1 MTLRERVGLRP
12 NIGLK
17 VAGTVIFFEVLL
29 IVTYTIVTQIIFDE
43 QTYTHILNLDR
54 QNLIAII
61 LVSTLV
67 LAGYFTFMVITRI
80 FGPVA
85 LLTRGTEEIMK
96 GNFNVRMT
104 VKTGDELQVLAERF
118 DAMADA
124 LRTERESLEN
134 KVKERTRALEE
145 AQKKEI
151 ERQTEVLKLKDE
163 FLFVAAHELRTPV
176 TSIRWSLE
184 SIADR
189 RMNAEIR
196 QAFEDAVAASKNL
209 ATLVEDLLNM
219 ARLDAKR
226 IPFKKEFVN
235 LLDAAKGIVKEMEP
249 IAAKKKVS
257 LEIEEE
263 NGLVAMALAD
273 DRRVDE
279 VLTNLVSNAVKY
291 NRDGGRVRI
300 RIVREEPYL
309 RYDVVD
315 DGPGIAPEEQ
325 KHLFEKFW
333 RAKSSSGVEG
343 SGLGLFIVKRL
354 VEGMNGTISFKSVP
368 NKETVFTVRLPAA
381 KS

>member
-1 MTLRERVGLRP
+1 MTLRERLGLRP

-29 IVTYTIVTQIIFDE
+29 IVTYMIVTQIIFDE
-43 QTYTHILNLDR
+43 QTYSHILNLDR

-67 LAGYFTFMVITRI
+67 LAGYFTYMVITRI

-85 LLTRGTEEIMK
+85 LLTHGTEEIMK
-96 GNFNVRMT
+96 GNFDVHMT

-118 DAMADA
+118 NAMAAA
-124 LRTERESLEN
+124 LRTERVSLEN
-134 KVKERTRALEE
+134 KVRERTHALED

-196 QAFEDAVAASKNL
+196 QAFEDAVSASKNL

-249 IAAKKKVS
+249 IAAKKKIS
-257 LEIEEE
+257 IEIEEE

-291 NRDGGRVRI
+291 NRDGGHVRI
-300 RIVREEPYL
+300 RITREDPYL
-309 RYDVVD
+309 RYDVID
-315 DGPGIAPEEQ
+315 DGPGIEPAEQ

-333 RAKSSSGVEG
+333 RAKASSGVEG

-368 NKETVFTVRLPAA
+368 NKETVFTVKLPAA

>member
-1 MTLRERVGLRP
+1 MWRNRSGFHL

-17 VAGTVIFFEVLL
+17 VAATVVFFEVLL
-29 IVTYTIVTQIIFDE
+29 IVTYMLVTQLIIDDQAF
-43 QTYTHILNLDR
+43 TRILNLER
-54 QNLIAII
+54 QNIIAII
-61 LVSTLV
+61 LISTLV
-67 LAGYFTFMVITRI
+67 LAGYLTYMVITRI

-85 LLTRGTEEIMK
+85 MLTRGTEEIMK
-96 GNFNVRMT
+96 GNLDFQLR

-118 DAMADA
+118 DAMAAA
-124 LRTERESLEN
+124 LKAERESLEN
-134 KVKERTRALEE
+134 KVRERTQALEG

-151 ERQTEVLKLKDE
+151 ERQNEILKLKDE

-184 SIADR
+184 SVADR
-189 RMNAEIR
+189 RMHAEIR
-196 QAFEDAVAASKNL
+196 QAFDDAVGASKNL

-235 LLDAAKGIVKEMEP
+235 LLEAAQGIAKEMEP
-249 IAAKKKVS
+249 IAAKKKVT
-257 LEIEEE
+257 LDIEAPE
-263 NGLVAMALAD
+263 GLVVMALAD

-279 VLTNLVSNAVKY
+279 VLINLVSNAVKY
-291 NRDGGRVRI
+291 NKAGGRVRI
-300 RIVREEPYL
+300 RISREEPFL
-309 RYDVVD
+309 RYDVID
-315 DGPGIAPEEQ
+315 DGPGIASEEQ

-354 VEGMNGTISFKSVP
+354 VEGMNGAISFKSVP
-368 NKETVFTVRLPAA
+368 NKETVFTVKLPVA

>member
-263 NGLVAMALAD
+263 NGLVTMALAD

-291 NRDGGRVRI
+291 NRDGGHVRI
-300 RIVREEPYL
+300 RISREEPYL
-309 RYDVVD
+309 RYDVID

-333 RAKSSSGVEG
+333 RAKASSGVEG

>member
-1 MTLRERVGLRP
+1 MRWKNGFSIHP

-17 VAGTVIFFEVLL
+17 VAATVIFFEVLM
-29 IVTYTIVTQIIFDE
+29 IITYVIVTQLIFDDAAFTRVLNVNR
-43 QTYTHILNLDR
+43 QSVIVVIL
-54 QNLIAII
+54 I
-61 LVSTLV
+61 STLV
-67 LAGYFTFMVITRI
+67 LAGYLTYLVITRI

-85 LLTRGTEEIMK
+85 MLTRGTEEIMK
-96 GNFNVRMT
+96 GNLDLQLK

-118 DAMADA
+118 DAMAAA
-124 LRTERESLEN
+124 LKAERESLEN
-134 KVKERTRALEE
+134 KVRERTRALED
-145 AQKKEI
+145 AQKKEND
-151 ERQTEVLKLKDE
+151 RQAEILKLKDE

-189 RMNAEIR
+189 RMNEEIR
-196 QAFEDAVAASKNL
+196 QAFEDAMNASKNL

-219 ARLDAKR
+219 ARLDSKR

-235 LLDAAKGIVKEMEP
+235 LLEAAQDIAKEMQP
-249 IAAKKKVS
+249 IAHKKKVS
-257 LEIEEE
+257 VEVEAAD
-263 NGLVAMALAD
+263 GLVAMALAD

-291 NRDGGRVRI
+291 NKEGGHVRI
-300 RIVREEPYL
+300 RITREEPYL

-315 DGPGIAPEEQ
+315 DGPGIAAEEQ

-333 RAKSSSGVEG
+333 RAKSTSGIEG

-368 NKETVFTVRLPAA
+368 NKETVFTVKLPAA

>member
-1 MTLRERVGLRP
+1 MRFRERLGLHP

-29 IVTYTIVTQIIFDE
+29 IVTYMIVTQIIIDE
-43 QTYTHILNLDR
+43 QTFAHILNLDR
-54 QNLIAII
+54 QNLIAVI
-61 LVSTLV
+61 LISTLV
-67 LAGYFTFMVITRI
+67 LAGYFTYLVITRI

-85 LLTRGTEEIMK
+85 RLTRGTEEIMK
-96 GNFNVRMT
+96 GNLDLHLA
-104 VKTGDELQVLAERF
+104 VKTGDELQVLSERF
-118 DAMADA
+118 DMMAAA
-124 LRTERESLEN
+124 LKSERETLEN
-134 KVKERTRALEE
+134 KVRERTRALED

-151 ERQTEVLKLKDE
+151 ERQNEVLKLKDE

-184 SIADR
+184 SVADR
-189 RMNAEIR
+189 RMSAEIR
-196 QAFEDAVAASKNL
+196 QAFEDAVSASKNL

-235 LLDAAKGIVKEMEP
+235 LLDAAKGILKEMQP
-249 IAAKKKVS
+249 IAEKRNVT
-257 LEIEEE
+257 LEIEEGE
-263 NGLVAMALAD
+263 GFVPMALAD

-279 VLTNLVSNAVKY
+279 VLVNLVSNAVKY
-291 NRDGGRVRI
+291 NKEGGRVRV
-300 RIVREEPYL
+300 RIAHEDPYL
-309 RYDVVD
+309 KYEIVD
-315 DGPGIAPEEQ
+315 DGPGIPLDEQ

-333 RAKSSSGVEG
+333 RAKAASSVEG

-354 VEGMNGTISFKSVP
+354 VEGMNGSITFKSAPGKGTTFIV
-368 NKETVFTVRLPAA
+368 KLPEA

>member
-1 MTLRERVGLRP
+1 MSLRERLKIHP

-17 VAGTVIFFEVLL
+17 VAGTVIFFEILL
-29 IVTYTIVTQIIFDE
+29 IVTYMIVTQIIIDE
-43 QTYTHILNLDR
+43 QTFTHILNLDR
-54 QNLIAII
+54 QNLVAII
-61 LVSTLV
+61 LISTLV
-67 LAGYFTFMVITRI
+67 LAGYFTYLVITRI

-85 LLTRGTEEIMK
+85 QLTRGTEEIMK
-96 GNFNVRMT
+96 GNLDLHLAVN
-104 VKTGDELQVLAERF
+104 TGDELQVLAERF
-118 DAMADA
+118 DAMAAA

-134 KVKERTRALEE
+134 KVKERTRALED

-196 QAFEDAVAASKNL
+196 QAFEDAVSASKNL

-219 ARLDAKR
+219 ARLDSKR

-235 LLDAAKGIVKEMEP
+235 LLDAAKGIVKEIEP

-257 LEIEEE
+257 LVIEET
-263 NGLVAMALAD
+263 NGLVPMALAD

-279 VLTNLVSNAVKY
+279 VLVNLVSNAVKY
-291 NRDGGRVRI
+291 NKEGGSVRI
-300 RIVREEPYL
+300 RIAREEPYL

-315 DGPGIAPEEQ
+315 DGPGIALEEQ

-333 RAKSSSGVEG
+333 RAKASSGVEG

-354 VEGMNGTISFKSVP
+354 VEGMNGAISFKSVP
-368 NKETVFTVRLPAA
+368 GKETTFTVKLPSA